1 VLTNFEFT
9 LSICHCYGQG
19 CPKTF
24 QETHFFTMESALL
37 EGTNNFDDIIL
48 HNRRCKWSH
57 IKRIFKTKQRPS
69 LL

>member
-1 VLTNFEFT
+1 
-9 LSICHCYGQG
+9 
-19 CPKTF
+19 
-24 QETHFFTMESALL
+24 MESVLL